1 MDVSSWVNL
10 AYVVGTSASLRC
22 WNECNASVFLNIST
36 MPPIVVSRIKDEG
49 GSLKL
54 GGRQT
59 FRFTHAARVIVLFPS
74 LASFATNLNLLTNK

>member
-1 MDVSSWVNL
+1 
-10 AYVVGTSASLRC
+10 
-22 WNECNASVFLNIST
+22 
-36 MPPIVVSRIKDEG
+36 MPPIVVSKIKDEG